1 MKKHDFVKYF
11 EKFTVPSSLITL
23 SMQFYRPI
31 LNYLAKM
38 SIILGNF
45 GRQFTHNTR
54 SNHHTNDPIWHPNNL
69 SCKARAS
76 VKITHKVLHSK
87 WIFGVKNKQ
96 IQGQRKAINQISRT
110 KKFRACYAKNL
121 GSSQDKNLFM
131 SSQWKHYAFRSPLTY
146 SIEKWSWA
154 VTF

>member
-11 EKFTVPSSLITL
+11 EKFTVRSSLITL

-96 IQGQRKAINQISRT
+96 IRSLEQFREKQLIKFLEQKSSGRVMLKIWGPPKT
-110 KKFRACYAKNL
+110 KIFSCHHN
-121 GSSQDKNLFM
+121 GNIMLF
-131 SSQWKHYAFRSPLTY
+131 
-146 SIEKWSWA
+146 A
-154 VTF
+154 VH